1 MSLSGCRTIRH
12 PSCSLTAFGGSVSI
26 DIQTRT
32 QSVFDDLAARQTWK
46 IKHVIYIVLGAAF
59 LAWCADGVNLRPRE
73 VFNAVPVIADYFA
86 RMVPPKWGFV
96 EAIWKPAVETLYVAL
111 WGVVLATIVG
121 LPLGL
126 LAASTVVRSPVVRG
140 AAMGILNVLRSIS
153 ELIWAILFVAA
164 VGLGPFPGALA
175 LGMNY
180 GGILGRLYAEAI
192 ENVDKG
198 PIEAME
204 ATGASRLQVILFAIL
219 PQALP
224 QFVTYN
230 LYWFEVGVRSATVLG
245 MVGAG
250 GIGFELITS
259 IRLFEWRE
267 VGVILLFILGMVTII
282 DLASTYIRSRLY

>member
-1 MSLSGCRTIRH
+1 M
-12 PSCSLTAFGGSVSI
+12 SI
-26 DIQTRT
+26 DVHAQTR
-32 QSVFDDLAARQTWK
+32 SVLDQLAARRTWRF
-46 IKHVIYIVLGAAF
+46 KHILAIALVIAF

-73 VFNAVPVIADYFA
+73 VANALPVIADYFA
-86 RMVPPKWGFV
+86 RMWPPKWGFV
-96 EAIWKPAVETLYVAL
+96 DTIWKPAVETIYVAL
-111 WGVVLATIVG
+111 WGNVLATIVG

-126 LAASTVVRSPVVRG
+126 IAASTVTRSRVLRG
-140 AAMGILNVLRSIS
+140 SAMGVLNVFRSIS

-204 ATGASRLQVILFAIL
+204 ATGAGRLQVILFAVL

-267 VGVILLFILGMVTII
+267 VGLVLLFILGMVTVI

>member
-1 MSLSGCRTIRH
+1 MSTNVQ
-12 PSCSLTAFGGSVSI
+12 A
-26 DIQTRT
+26 QT
-32 QSVFDDLAARQTWK
+32 QSIFDELAARQTWRF
-46 IKHVIYIVLGAAF
+46 KHIVYIALIGAF

-73 VFNAVPVIADYFA
+73 VFNAVPIIADYFG
-86 RMVPPKWGFV
+86 RMWPPKWGFV
-96 EAIWKPAVETLYVAL
+96 EAIWKPSIETIYVAL
-111 WGVVLATIVG
+111 WGNVIATIVG
-121 LPLGL
+121 LPLGI
-126 LAASTVVRSPVVRG
+126 LAASTVTQSRILRG
-140 AAMGILNVLRSIS
+140 GAMGILNVFRSIS

-204 ATGASRLQVILFAIL
+204 ATGASKLQVIMFAIL
-219 PQALP
+219 PQAMP

-282 DLASTYIRSRLY
+282 DMTSTYIRGRLY